1 MNLENGKGRLWK
13 LTGLF
18 FAGMLAFTLL
28 SRAVY
33 QSGVAVVT
41 TKAPANGAIA
51 HNVRFTGKTV
61 QNQELAVTAEA
72 GLRIATVDADEG
84 QQVAQ
89 GDVLFTLD
97 MDFLEETILRQKQ
110 DMEKQRLSIQDSQS
124 QVSASQKQRANQKA
138 QAEENYHSAVSQ
150 AGTTLDRA
158 EENLDRAE
166 TALENFYN
174 GVSADQAEEEA
185 LAAAFQEAKNAY
197 DQAVAALETL
207 KQEVE
212 AAVQTALNQALGENP
227 EAPPEQAELDAVEQS
242 VRGEYAQALADAQN
256 GADQAKITA
265 DNAEAALNAF
275 RQDPATPAASE
286 EELLAAVE
294 SARRSYD
301 DALSALEN
309 AKTTYGRAIQSASLP
324 TGSNHSAQIGQITYD
339 QMELELT
346 KLEALREADGKITAP
361 VDGVVTGCYVQTG
374 GKTTDATAMLL
385 ADLSQGC
392 KFSGLVSEEQ
402 SKYIGVGDKVTL
414 RGESNG
420 KLYPDLPVTTF
431 STTEEPGGG
440 YRLTVSLPAGMLPL
454 GASAELMFTRKS
466 QPYTCCVPLS
476 ALHLDARNQP
486 YVLAAEEVNTVLG
499 MQTQAKKISVTILDK
514 NETMAAL
521 AEGTVGPNQ
530 KIIVGSDRA
539 VDSGSRIRVE

>member
-1 MNLENGKGRLWK
+1 MNLENGKERLWK
-13 LTGLF
+13 LTGIF
-18 FAGMLAFTLL
+18 FMGMLLFTLL
-28 SRAVY
+28 SRAAY

-41 TKAPANGAIA
+41 TEAPGNGAIA
-51 HNVRFTGKTV
+51 HSVRFTGKIV
-61 QNQELAVTAEA
+61 QNQEIAVTTVA
-72 GLRIATVDADEG
+72 GLRVATVDANEG

-138 QAEENYHSAVSQ
+138 QAEENYNSAVSQ
-150 AGTTLDRA
+150 AWTNLERA
-158 EENLDRAE
+158 EQNLERAQ

-185 LAAAFQEAKNAY
+185 LVAARQEAKAAY
-197 DQAVAALETL
+197 DQAVSALETL

-212 AAVQTALNQALGENP
+212 TAVQVALNQALVENP
-227 EAPPEQAELDAVEQS
+227 EEPPEQAELDAIEQS
-242 VRGEYAQALADAQN
+242 VRGEYAQALADARSA
-256 GADQAKITA
+256 ADQAKTAA
-265 DNAEAALNAF
+265 DNAEAALAAF
-275 RQDPATPAASE
+275 RQNPSTPAASE

-294 SARRSYD
+294 SAQRSYD
-301 DALSALEN
+301 DAVSALEN
-309 AKTTYGRAIQSASLP
+309 AQTTYGRAIQSASLP

-339 QMELELT
+339 QMELALT
-346 KLEALREADGKITAP
+346 KLEALQEADGKILSP
-361 VDGVVTGCYVQTG
+361 VDGVITGCFVQTG
-374 GKTTDATAMLL
+374 GKTTDSTAMLL

-392 KFSGLVSEEQ
+392 KFSGLVNEEQ

-414 RGESNG
+414 RTESNG
-420 KLYPDLPVTTF
+420 KLYKDLVVTTF

-440 YRLTVSLPAGMLPL
+440 YRLTVALPAGMLPL

-466 QPYTCCVPLS
+466 QPYTCCVSLS

-486 YVLAAEEVNTVLG
+486 YVLTAETVNTVLG
-499 MQTQAKKISVTILDK
+499 AQLQAKKVSVTILDQ

-521 AEGTVGPNQ
+521 AEGAVSPNQ